1 MKILVSNI
9 GSTSFKFRLFGIDAR
24 AERELASGAAD
35 RIGHAGGVLKWR
47 PAGGEQRAAPRDFAD
62 HGGAIAF
69 VLDELAGAGVLE
81 EPHKLGAVAF
91 KAVMAGDVAPVV
103 RVDEELLKRMEYFTP
118 VAPAHNPPYIAAM
131 RMFRRVLG
139 DSVPLVAAFEPG
151 FHRTIP
157 RRRQLYSAPLAWAE
171 KYGIRRYGYHGAS
184 HGYVAWR
191 LGQLAP
197 EARRVVSCH
206 LGGSSSVSAIRDG
219 SSVANSMG
227 LSPQSGLPQ
236 GTRVG
241 DIDVYALKLMADQT
255 GRSMD
260 DLLGELGGRAGLAA
274 LSATGGDWRDIEQ
287 GAAAGDQ
294 RCALTI
300 DVFATAV
307 RDYVGAYLVELG
319 GADALAF
326 TGGIGQGSSG
336 LRAKVCEGLEFAGI
350 VLDAA
355 ANSAAAGG
363 EARIDAKDSRTAMW
377 VMATNEELMVARQA
391 AALLSG
397 S

>member
-1 MKILVSNI
+1 
-9 GSTSFKFRLFGIDAR
+9 
-24 AERELASGAAD
+24 
-35 RIGHAGGVLKWR
+35 
-47 PAGGEQRAAPRDFAD
+47 
-62 HGGAIAF
+62 
-69 VLDELAGAGVLE
+69 
-81 EPHKLGAVAF
+81 
-91 KAVMAGDVAPVV
+91 
-103 RVDEELLKRMEYFTP
+103 
-118 VAPAHNPPYIAAM
+118 
-131 RMFRRVLG
+131 
-139 DSVPLVAAFEPG
+139 
-151 FHRTIP
+151 
-157 RRRQLYSAPLAWAE
+157 
-171 KYGIRRYGYHGAS
+171 
-184 HGYVAWR
+184 
-191 LGQLAP
+191 
-197 EARRVVSCH
+197 
-206 LGGSSSVSAIRDG
+206 
-219 SSVANSMG
+219 MG

-255 GRSMD
+255 ARSMD

-355 ANSAAAGG
+355 ANRAAAGG